1 MFVIV
6 AGIIVSVG
14 VGYLFGGLME
24 KDREN
29 EKLGNM
35 VTLQQNYIM
44 LLQAV
49 DELFEMLPEEQRD
62 KWLEENEVDRKHL
75 DVKA

>member
-1 MFVIV
+1 MLVII

-29 EKLGNM
+29 ERLDNM
-35 VTLQQNYIM
+35 VVLQQNYIM

-49 DELFEMLPEEQRD
+49 DELFEMLPEEQQD
-62 KWLEENEVDRKHL
+62 KWLEENEVDRKHF

>member
-1 MFVIV
+1 MLVII

-24 KDREN
+24 KDKEN
-29 EKLGNM
+29 ERLDNM
-35 VTLQQNYIM
+35 VVLQQNYIM

-49 DELFEMLPEEQRD
+49 DELFEMLPEGTTG
-62 KWLEENEVDRKHL
+62 
-75 DVKA
+75 

>member
-1 MFVIV
+1 MLVII

-29 EKLGNM
+29 ERLDNM
-35 VTLQQNYIM
+35 VVLQQNYIM

-49 DELFEMLPEEQRD
+49 DELFELLPEEQQD
-62 KWLEENEVDRKHL
+62 KWLEENEVDRKHF

>member
-1 MFVIV
+1 MLVII

-29 EKLGNM
+29 ERLDNM
-35 VTLQQNYIM
+35 VILQQNYIM

-49 DELFEMLPEEQRD
+49 DELFEMLTEEQQD

>member
-29 EKLGNM
+29 EKLENM
-35 VTLQQNYIM
+35 VTLQQNYIT

-49 DELFEMLPEEQRD
+49 DELFEHTDWPESNY
-62 KWLEENEVDRKHL
+62 WEE
-75 DVKA
+75 VKQEINKL